1 MLTRLEDDSEGGAPA
16 RQAPD
21 RVLRFTFD
29 GRPLAGRPGDSLA
42 AALLANGVVRFRESP
57 VSGAPRGPFCLMGVC
72 FECLVEID
80 GVANWQAC
88 MVPLAEGMA
97 VRTQQGG
104 PQVVAERAPL
114 AGEPS

>member
-1 MLTRLEDDSEGGAPA
+1 MLTRLGDDADG
-16 RQAPD
+16 
-21 RVLRFTFD
+21 VVHFTFD

-42 AALLANGVVRFRESP
+42 AALLANGVMRFRDSP

-88 MVPLAEGMA
+88 MVPLAEGMR

-104 PQVVAERAPL
+104 TQVLDEGAPDE
-114 AGEPS
+114 GEPA